1 MYLFRLSVTFLA
13 NVNVRYMLMLINS
26 IYPRAN
32 LVTKVTT
39 ADVRPPVVCHLSV
52 TFVCPT

>member
-1 MYLFRLSVTFLA
+1 MLEQILALIKYMIEEVQAYLTLL
-13 NVNVRYMLMLINS
+13 MLMLINS

-39 ADVRPPVVCHLSV
+39 AAP
-52 TFVCPT
+52 

>member
-1 MYLFRLSVTFLA
+1 
-13 NVNVRYMLMLINS
+13 VNVRYMLMLINS